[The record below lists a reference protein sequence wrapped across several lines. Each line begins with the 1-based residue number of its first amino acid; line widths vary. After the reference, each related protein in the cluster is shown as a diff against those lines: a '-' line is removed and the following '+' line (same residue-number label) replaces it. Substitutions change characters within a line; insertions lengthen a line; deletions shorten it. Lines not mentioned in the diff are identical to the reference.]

1 MNSRSQWLRGRRVC
15 FSFMLCVQHGSG
27 RGSAFS
33 SFSLTQKDEAV
44 AAGGLKMHVS
54 SATPNFKEGGEE
66 QSYHFPEEGALKML

>member
-1 MNSRSQWLRGRRVC
+1 
-15 FSFMLCVQHGSG
+15 MLCVQHGSG

-44 AAGGLKMHVS
+44 AAGGLKTHIS